1 SVNQIAPV
9 LVLHQLAEHFSSGL
23 QLAWREML
31 LPTNYQDHVFDDS
44 IVELLLRRAVDGLR
58 KVDARDNG
66 ADVLLDLLDLH
77 GLGGNPRRG
86 SAHDPAPHLV
96 TRRLWRARLVF
107 SPPALPPQTRGGRAF
122 AGPPA
127 LSSPPP
133 PRF

>member
-44 IVELLLRRAVDGLR
+44 IVELLLRRAVDGMR
-58 KVDARDNG
+58 KVDTCDNG

-86 SAHDPAPHLV
+86 SAHDPAPRFL
-96 TRRLWRARLVF
+96 TRSLWRARGGTPV
-107 SPPALPPQTRGGRAF
+107 PLPPLAPA
-122 AGPPA
+122 AGEPP
-127 LSSPPP
+127 LHNIPKTP
-133 PRF
+133 PRPH